1 MIPDGLLASVQT
13 CHRRAHYSH
22 DAAEYND
29 WLADSPRLLNQFPSN
44 LALACC

>member
-29 WLADSPRLLNQFPSN
+29 WLEEIIRQLEN
-44 LALACC
+44 